1 MASGMIKPYS
11 PPVSGAFKP
20 FELVLFQPPP
30 AFESRVLGRL
40 FWFPTRA
47 GFSVCCGFVCPSAAL
62 PKPSPAMWP
71 GIHALVG
78 VLSFNFHA
86 SFIACCGDFIK

>member
-1 MASGMIKPYS
+1 MKPSFPLVLGYS
-11 PPVSGAFKP
+11 YLSNWHCFNHLLNAALAFKSS
-20 FELVLFQPPP
+20 VL
-30 AFESRVLGRL
+30 RRL
-40 FWFPTRA
+40 FWFPQCGWLA
-47 GFSVCCGFVCPSAAL
+47 VCLGFVCPSAAL
-62 PKPSPAMWP
+62 PEPDPAMRL